1 MCQISTNIL
10 LSIIFS
16 TFYKFY
22 FIIRVGPMLVYS
34 YSLLGSKGLA
44 LPGADPGLKKG
55 GGAMGSGARC
65 QDFFGQFSRHLK
77 NLGKKGVGV
86 HPPPLWIR
94 VCVIRDVGLL
104 GSSEHRHDEIVD
116 LYRPVFGK

>member
-44 LPGADPGLKKG
+44 LTGADPGFKKG

-65 QDFFGQFSRHLK
+65 QDFFGQFSRLFK
-77 NLGKKGVGV
+77 NLGQKGVGV
-86 HPPPLWIR
+86 HPP
-94 VCVIRDVGLL
+94 LL
-104 GSSEHRHDEIVD
+104 DPS
-116 LYRPVFGK
+116 LCNP